1 MESTLAPNICDFLA
15 KDAELEN
22 IRQTLKKQGKVGVYG
37 LSEGQRALIEAAL
50 VQNRSMLLICES
62 AKRAKTLWEDMSQ
75 LVKNTESVYFPALEL
90 IPFEVLGQSGELE
103 QQRLNVLAKLLTQK
117 EPLIV
122 ITTIEA
128 FGKVLLPQ
136 KIMHKAIRHLEVG
149 ARVDLTELK
158 NHLVNIGYQAATLV
172 ESPGE
177 FAVRGGILDIFSPNY
192 SRPLRLEFFDDEI
205 DSLRF
210 FEIADQRSV
219 DKVKTAQIF
228 PAKEFFLTEQARV
241 HGAENIR
248 TAYEEQLAALRKKKD
263 PEITRLLQNKTGEI
277 LERLA
282 NHAENGLEQFNA
294 YFYAE
299 SASLLSYMP
308 EDTLVCFD
316 EANRSEDAWMH
327 LVKEREQR
335 LTDLLIKGAALPL
348 QGKFFFDTESLCAQF
363 ASFERAC
370 FSLLPKDSLFLD
382 SAALLSVE
390 CKTIPPF
397 FGKVNLLIDELKNWK
412 RQKYRVIILL
422 TSATKALKL
431 QQMLS
436 EYDLNCPWQGDNL
449 HADFGEIVSCYGN
462 LSQGG
467 QFLRSKL
474 VLITENEIF
483 EQQKK
488 RVNKK
493 LFTADGERI
502 NSVDELNIGD
512 YVVHASHGIGHYLG
526 IQKLKVD
533 NVEKD
538 YLIVKYAGDDKLYVP
553 VEQFELL
560 QKYTGGEGAAPKV
573 NKLGGS
579 DWLKTKAKVKA
590 SVEEIAQKLLET
602 YAKREAG
609 EGYAFSPD
617 DQWQREFEDAFP
629 YVETE
634 DQLKA
639 INDVKKDMMS
649 PKIMDRLICG
659 DVGYGKTEVA
669 IRAAFKCVNDNK
681 QVAVL
686 VPTTVLAQQHYN
698 TFSERFAPYG
708 VKVELLSRFRTA
720 KEQKDVIER
729 LAKGEVDIVIG
740 THKLLNKSVHF
751 FDLGLLVIDEE
762 QRFGVTHKE
771 KIKALRS
778 EVDVLTMS
786 ATPIPRTL
794 HMSLVG
800 IRDMSVIETPPQDR
814 YPIQTYVVEH
824 SPELLVDAIRRE
836 LGRGGQVFYV
846 HNRIEDIESVAIEL
860 AELVPEARVL
870 IGHGKMKEHE
880 LEDVMM
886 EFINQEA
893 DVLLCTTI
901 IETGLDIPN
910 ANTLIIDNADRM
922 GLSQLYQL
930 RGRVGRSNRVAYAY
944 LTYKKDK
951 SLNSTA
957 EKRLSAVREYTELG
971 SGIKI
976 AMKDLEIRG
985 AGNLLGSE
993 QHGQVCAVGFDLY
1006 CKMLDDAIR
1015 ELKGEKSTKE
1025 TQTEVDL
1032 QVSAFIPEYYIR
1044 DAHLKLTFYQR
1055 IQNAATVSALGIL
1068 FDELVDRFGDVPK
1081 ETENLLTIAEIRL
1094 LAREAGITSLKQKA
1108 GVVVMR
1114 FAHDTAIEIPALYEL
1129 AKQYKRRL
1137 NYTNAA
1143 GELILKLTVGS
1154 MDQKDCL
1161 DLVKSVVSALASLA

>member
-1 MESTLAPNICDFLA
+1 MDTVIAPNICDFLA
-15 KDAELEN
+15 DDAELKN
-22 IRQTLKKQGKVGVYG
+22 IKKTLHTQGKVGVYG

-50 VQNRSMLLICES
+50 AQGRSMLLICES

-75 LVKNTESVYFPALEL
+75 LLKTAESVYFPALEL

-103 QQRLNVLAKLLTQK
+103 RQRLNVLSKLLTQK

-128 FGKVLLPQ
+128 VGKVLLPKEVMQ
-136 KIMHKAIRHLEVG
+136 NAIRTLHLG
-149 ARVDLTELK
+149 DRVDLTELK
-158 NHLVNIGYQAATLV
+158 NHLVDIGYQAVSLV

-177 FAVRGGILDIFSPNY
+177 FAVRGGILDIYSPNY
-192 SRPLRLEFFDDEI
+192 ARPLRLEFFDDEI

-219 DKVKTAQIF
+219 DKVKEAQIF
-228 PAKEFFLTEQARV
+228 PAKEFFLIDEVRISGEEA
-241 HGAENIR
+241 IR
-248 TAYEEQLAALRKKKD
+248 EAYEGQLAALAKKKD
-263 PEITRLLQNKTGEI
+263 AEITRRLQSKIGEI
-277 LERLA
+277 LEHLA
-282 NHAENGLEQFNA
+282 NHAETGLEQFNA
-294 YFYAE
+294 YFYPQGA
-299 SASLLSYMP
+299 ALTDYMP
-308 EDTLVCFD
+308 LDTLVCFD
-316 EANRSEDAWMH
+316 EANRSEDAWVH
-327 LVKEREQR
+327 LVKEREQS

-348 QGKFFFDTESLCAQF
+348 QGKFFFATEELCEKF
-363 ASFERAC
+363 AHFERAC
-370 FSLLPKDSLFLD
+370 FSLLPKNSLFVD
-382 SAALLSVE
+382 SATLLSVE

-397 FGKVNLLIDELKNWK
+397 FGKVELLIDELKNWK
-412 RQKYRVIILL
+412 RQKYRIIILL
-422 TSATKALKL
+422 TSATKAIKL
-431 QQMLS
+431 QQML
-436 EYDLNCPWQGDNL
+436 EGYDLSCQWQGDNL
-449 HADFGEIVSCYGN
+449 KAECGEIVCCYGN

-467 QFLRSKL
+467 QFLRSKV

-502 NSVDELNIGD
+502 NSVEELNVGD

-526 IQKLKVD
+526 IQKLKVE

-590 SVEEIAQKLLET
+590 SVEEVAQKLLET

-609 EGYAFSPD
+609 EGFAFSPD

-634 DQLKA
+634 DQLRA
-639 INDVKKDMMS
+639 INDVKRDMTS
-649 PKIMDRLICG
+649 PKIMDRLVCG

-720 KEQKDVIER
+720 KEQKDVIDR
-729 LAKGEVDIVIG
+729 LGKGEVDIIIG
-740 THKLLNKSVHF
+740 THKLLNKSVKF

-846 HNRIEDIESVAIEL
+846 HNRIEDIETVANEL
-860 AELVPEARVL
+860 AVLVPEATVL
-870 IGHGKMKEHE
+870 IGHGKMKEQE
-880 LEDVMM
+880 LEQVMLD
-886 EFINQEA
+886 FINKEA

-910 ANTLIIDNADRM
+910 ANTLIIDNADKM

-944 LTYKKDK
+944 LTYKQDK
-951 SLNSTA
+951 SLNTTA

-985 AGNLLGSE
+985 AGNLLGAE

-1006 CKMLDDAIR
+1006 CKMLDEAIR
-1015 ELKGEKSTKE
+1015 ELKGETKSKQE
-1025 TQTEVDL
+1025 QTEVDL
-1032 QVSAFIPEYYIR
+1032 QISAFIPEYYIR

-1055 IQNAATVSALGIL
+1055 IQNASTISQLGIL

-1081 ETENLLTIAEIRL
+1081 ETENLLSIAEIRL
-1094 LAREAGITSLKQKA
+1094 LARQAGIVSLKQKA
-1108 GVVVMR
+1108 GIITMK
-1114 FAHDTAIEIPALYEL
+1114 FSADTTIEIPALYDL

-1143 GELILKLTVGS
+1143 GELLLKLTVGS

-1161 DLVKSVVSALASLA
+1161 DLVKSVVSTLASLA

>member
-136 KIMHKAIRHLEVG
+136 KIMHKAICHLEVG

-316 EANRSEDAWMH
+316 EANRSEDAWLH

-370 FSLLPKDSLFLD
+370 FSLFPKDSLFLD

-449 HADFGEIVSCYGN
+449 HADFGEIGSC
-462 LSQGG
+462 
-467 QFLRSKL
+467 
-474 VLITENEIF
+474 
-483 EQQKK
+483 
-488 RVNKK
+488 
-493 LFTADGERI
+493 
-502 NSVDELNIGD
+502 
-512 YVVHASHGIGHYLG
+512 
-526 IQKLKVD
+526 
-533 NVEKD
+533 
-538 YLIVKYAGDDKLYVP
+538 
-553 VEQFELL
+553 
-560 QKYTGGEGAAPKV
+560 
-573 NKLGGS
+573 
-579 DWLKTKAKVKA
+579 
-590 SVEEIAQKLLET
+590 
-602 YAKREAG
+602 
-609 EGYAFSPD
+609 
-617 DQWQREFEDAFP
+617 
-629 YVETE
+629 
-634 DQLKA
+634 
-639 INDVKKDMMS
+639 
-649 PKIMDRLICG
+649 
-659 DVGYGKTEVA
+659 
-669 IRAAFKCVNDNK
+669 
-681 QVAVL
+681 
-686 VPTTVLAQQHYN
+686 
-698 TFSERFAPYG
+698 
-708 VKVELLSRFRTA
+708 
-720 KEQKDVIER
+720 
-729 LAKGEVDIVIG
+729 
-740 THKLLNKSVHF
+740 
-751 FDLGLLVIDEE
+751 
-762 QRFGVTHKE
+762 
-771 KIKALRS
+771 
-778 EVDVLTMS
+778 
-786 ATPIPRTL
+786 
-794 HMSLVG
+794 
-800 IRDMSVIETPPQDR
+800 
-814 YPIQTYVVEH
+814 
-824 SPELLVDAIRRE
+824 
-836 LGRGGQVFYV
+836 
-846 HNRIEDIESVAIEL
+846 
-860 AELVPEARVL
+860 
-870 IGHGKMKEHE
+870 
-880 LEDVMM
+880 
-886 EFINQEA
+886 
-893 DVLLCTTI
+893 
-901 IETGLDIPN
+901 
-910 ANTLIIDNADRM
+910 
-922 GLSQLYQL
+922 
-930 RGRVGRSNRVAYAY
+930 
-944 LTYKKDK
+944 
-951 SLNSTA
+951 
-957 EKRLSAVREYTELG
+957 
-971 SGIKI
+971 
-976 AMKDLEIRG
+976 
-985 AGNLLGSE
+985 
-993 QHGQVCAVGFDLY
+993 
-1006 CKMLDDAIR
+1006 
-1015 ELKGEKSTKE
+1015 
-1025 TQTEVDL
+1025 
-1032 QVSAFIPEYYIR
+1032 
-1044 DAHLKLTFYQR
+1044 
-1055 IQNAATVSALGIL
+1055 
-1068 FDELVDRFGDVPK
+1068 
-1081 ETENLLTIAEIRL
+1081 
-1094 LAREAGITSLKQKA
+1094 
-1108 GVVVMR
+1108 
-1114 FAHDTAIEIPALYEL
+1114 
-1129 AKQYKRRL
+1129 
-1137 NYTNAA
+1137 
-1143 GELILKLTVGS
+1143 
-1154 MDQKDCL
+1154 
-1161 DLVKSVVSALASLA
+1161 

>member
-1 MESTLAPNICDFLA
+1 MDNLIAPNICDFLI
-15 KDAELEN
+15 KDAELDN
-22 IRQTLKKQGKVGVYG
+22 IRQTLKRQGKVGIYG
-37 LSEGQRALIEAAL
+37 LSEGQRALIESAL
-50 VQNRSMLLICES
+50 AQNRSMLLICES

-75 LVKNTESVYFPALEL
+75 LLKSAESVYFPSLEL
-90 IPFEVLGQSGELE
+90 IPFEVLGQSSELE
-103 QQRLNVLAKLLTQK
+103 KQRLNVLAKLLTQK

-128 FGKVLLPQ
+128 LGKVLLP
-136 KIMHKAIRHLEVG
+136 REVMQDAMRTLSLG
-149 ARVDLTELK
+149 ERIDLTELK

-172 ESPGE
+172 EAPGE

-192 SRPLRLEFFDDEI
+192 PRPLRLEFFDDEI

-210 FEIADQRSV
+210 FEINDQRSI
-219 DKVKTAQIF
+219 DKVNSAQIF
-228 PAKEFFLTEQARV
+228 PAKEFFLTEQARAL
-241 HGAENIR
+241 GINNIR
-248 TAYEEQLAALRKKKD
+248 TAYEEQLEALKKKKD
-263 PEITRLLQNKTGEI
+263 PEITRRLQTKIGEV
-277 LERLA
+277 LERLT
-282 NHAENGLEQFNA
+282 NHTEGGLEQFNA
-294 YFYAE
+294 YFYPQGA
-299 SASLLSYMP
+299 ALTSYMP
-308 EDTLVCFD
+308 NDTLICFD
-316 EANRSEDAWMH
+316 EANRSEEAWLH
-327 LVKEREQR
+327 LVHEREQS
-335 LTDLLIKGAALPL
+335 LTNLLIKGAALPL
-348 QGKFFFDTESLCAQF
+348 QGRFFFTTEELCSRFAQF
-363 ASFERAC
+363 ARAC
-370 FSLLPKDSLFLD
+370 FSLLPKNSLFLD
-382 SAALLSVE
+382 EAALLSIE

-397 FGKVNLLIDELKNWK
+397 FGKAELLTDELKNWK
-412 RQKYRVIILL
+412 RQKYRIIILL
-422 TSATKALKL
+422 TSATKAIKLKQL
-431 QQMLS
+431 LAD
-436 EYDLNCPWQGDNL
+436 YDLTCEWQGDNL
-449 HADFGEIVSCYGN
+449 NSAPGEIVCCYGN

-483 EQQKK
+483 AQQKK

-502 NSVDELNIGD
+502 SSVEELKVGD

-590 SVEEIAQKLLET
+590 SVEEVAQKLLET

-649 PKIMDRLICG
+649 SKIMDRLICG

-698 TFSERFAPYG
+698 TFAERFAPYG

-720 KEQKDVIER
+720 KEQKDVIDR
-729 LAKGEVDIVIG
+729 LAKGEVDIIIG

-771 KIKALRS
+771 KIKALRA

-824 SPELLVDAIRRE
+824 SPELIVDAIRRE

-846 HNRIEDIESVAIEL
+846 HNRVEDIEAVANEL
-860 AELVPEARVL
+860 ADLVPEARVL

-880 LEDVMM
+880 LENVML

-910 ANTLIIDNADRM
+910 ANTLIIDNADKM

-944 LTYKKDK
+944 LTYQKDK
-951 SLNSTA
+951 SLNATA

-985 AGNLLGSE
+985 AGNLLGAE

-1006 CKMLDDAIR
+1006 CKMLDEAIR
-1015 ELKGEKSTKE
+1015 ELKGEKNIRPE
-1025 TQTEVDL
+1025 NTEVDL
-1032 QVSAFIPEYYIR
+1032 QISAFIPEYYIR

-1055 IQNAATVSALGIL
+1055 IQNAATISALGIL

-1081 ETENLLTIAEIRL
+1081 ETANLLSIAEIRL
-1094 LAREAGITSLKQKA
+1094 LARQAGITSLKQKA
-1108 GVVVMR
+1108 GIIVMR
-1114 FAHDTAIEIPALYEL
+1114 FSPETSIEIPALYEL

-1143 GELILKLTVGS
+1143 GELIVKLTVGS
-1154 MDQKDCL
+1154 MEQKDCL
-1161 DLVKSVVSALASLA
+1161 DLVKSVVSSLASLA

>member
-1 MESTLAPNICDFLA
+1 MEAVIAPNICDFLA
-15 KDAELEN
+15 DDAELKN
-22 IRQTLKKQGKVGVYG
+22 IKKTLHTQSKVGIYG

-50 VQNRSMLLICES
+50 AQGRSMLLICES

-75 LVKNTESVYFPALEL
+75 LLKTAESVYFPALEL

-103 QQRLNVLAKLLTQK
+103 RQRLNVLSKLLTKK

-128 FGKVLLPQ
+128 VGKVLLPKEVMQ
-136 KIMHKAIRHLEVG
+136 NAMRSVHLG
-149 ARVDLTELK
+149 DRVDLAELK
-158 NHLVNIGYQAATLV
+158 NHLVNIGYQAVSLV

-192 SRPLRLEFFDDEI
+192 ARPLRLEFFDDEI

-219 DKVKTAQIF
+219 DKVKETQIF
-228 PAKEFFLTEQARV
+228 PAKEFFLIDEVRISGE
-241 HGAENIR
+241 GAIR
-248 TAYEEQLAALRKKKD
+248 EAYEGQLAALAKKKD
-263 PEITRLLQNKTGEI
+263 AEITRRLQSKIGEI

-294 YFYAE
+294 YFYPQGA
-299 SASLLSYMP
+299 ALTDYMP
-308 EDTLVCFD
+308 LDTLVCFD
-316 EANRSEDAWMH
+316 EANRSEDAWTH
-327 LVKEREQR
+327 LVKEREQS

-348 QGKFFFDTESLCAQF
+348 QGKFFFATEELCEKF
-363 ASFERAC
+363 AHFERAC
-370 FSLLPKDSLFLD
+370 FSLLPKNSLFVD
-382 SAALLSVE
+382 SATLLSVE

-397 FGKVNLLIDELKNWK
+397 FGKVELLIDELKNWK
-412 RQKYRVIILL
+412 RQKYRIIILL
-422 TSATKALKL
+422 TSATKAIKL
-431 QQMLS
+431 QQML
-436 EYDLNCPWQGDNL
+436 EGYDLSCQWQGDNL
-449 HADFGEIVSCYGN
+449 KAEYGEIVCCYGN

-467 QFLRSKL
+467 QFLRSKV

-502 NSVDELNIGD
+502 NSVEELNVGD

-526 IQKLKVD
+526 IQKLKVE
-533 NVEKD
+533 NIEKD

-590 SVEEIAQKLLET
+590 SVEEVAQKLLET

-609 EGYAFSPD
+609 EGFAFSPD

-634 DQLKA
+634 DQLRA
-639 INDVKKDMMS
+639 IDDVKRDMTS
-649 PKIMDRLICG
+649 PKIMDRLVCG

-720 KEQKDVIER
+720 KEQKDVIDR
-729 LAKGEVDIVIG
+729 LGKGEVDIVIG
-740 THKLLNKSVHF
+740 THKLLNKSVKF

-846 HNRIEDIESVAIEL
+846 HNRIEDIETVANEL
-860 AELVPEARVL
+860 AVLVPEATVL
-870 IGHGKMKEHE
+870 IGHGKMKEQE
-880 LEDVMM
+880 LEQVMLD
-886 EFINQEA
+886 FINKEA

-910 ANTLIIDNADRM
+910 ANTLIIDNADKM

-951 SLNSTA
+951 SLNTTA

-985 AGNLLGSE
+985 AGNLLGAE

-1006 CKMLDDAIR
+1006 CKMLDEAIR
-1015 ELKGEKSTKE
+1015 ELKGEMKSKQE
-1025 TQTEVDL
+1025 QTEIDL
-1032 QVSAFIPEYYIR
+1032 QISAFIPEYYIR

-1055 IQNAATVSALGIL
+1055 IQNASTISQLGIL

-1081 ETENLLTIAEIRL
+1081 ETENLLSIAEIRL
-1094 LAREAGITSLKQKA
+1094 LARQAGIVSLKQKA
-1108 GVVVMR
+1108 GIITMK
-1114 FAHDTAIEIPALYEL
+1114 FSADTTIEIPALYDL

-1143 GELILKLTVGS
+1143 GELLLKLTVGS

-1161 DLVKSVVSALASLA
+1161 DLVKSVVSALAALA